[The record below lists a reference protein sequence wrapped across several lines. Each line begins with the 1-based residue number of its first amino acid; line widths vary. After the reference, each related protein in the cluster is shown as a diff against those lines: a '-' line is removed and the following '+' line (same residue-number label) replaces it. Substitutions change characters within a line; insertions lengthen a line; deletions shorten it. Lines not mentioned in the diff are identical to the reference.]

1 MSDKKDNSQHNPDN
15 QPVIENDTIPQA
27 AYVSQ
32 KCSRLASALYAVTRF
47 LADNEPLKTKV
58 RNLALSLVESARNPG
73 ANTSSNGG
81 IYNILTQLRD
91 QLTIARDGGLISSM
105 NHHILTEEIDNL
117 LNRLREEDLSFGPHV
132 NADYLD
138 IKDRL
143 SAGTH
148 TRKETATGSSNSV
161 DTADNQQE
169 SKQTSAKP
177 KSAKQQR
184 REKILGLFAE
194 ADEITVNDVTEVIN
208 GYSTKT
214 IQRDL
219 KALVESGKLEK
230 HGKRRWTSYT
240 RA

>member
-1 MSDKKDNSQHNPDN
+1 MSDKKDNRQQKPDN
-15 QPVIENDTIPQA
+15 KPVIENDTIPQA

-47 LADNEPLKTKV
+47 LTDEEPLKAKV

-73 ANTSSNGG
+73 ASSATNGG

-117 LNRLREEDLSFGPHV
+117 LSRLQEEDLSFGPHV

-138 IKDRL
+138 VKDRVTA
-143 SAGTH
+143 STTTRNETH
-148 TRKETATGSSNSV
+148 AGSSNSV
-161 DTADNQQE
+161 DTEDNQQE
-169 SKQTSAKP
+169 SSKESAKP
-177 KSAKQQR
+177 KSAKQRR
-184 REKILGLFAE
+184 REKILGLFDE

-240 RA
+240 KV